1 MITKLIFLLIT
12 LITVAEGRGGAK
24 KGASAGGERKVRIRG
39 QPQAFYFF
47 LNNLP
52 ERQMLSR

>member
-39 QPQAFYFF
+39 QPQAFY
-47 LNNLP
+47 P
-52 ERQMLSR
+52 KDKC